1 MRSGD
6 ALFPEMTAETPESR
20 RVAPRPTARLSRRGS
35 YEHQAKP
42 QQTQTVFRLDP
53 ATGQPVESQLR
64 WGLIHHSEKAW
75 PAIQPINARAETLR
89 EKPLFADAYYRRRC
103 IVPMSQFYLKD
114 KSDKRRSIARVD
126 RQLFGVAGIWENWRD
141 PDTGGWLRTF
151 ATITVAANA
160 LIEPVHDRM
169 PAILENEEFR
179 RWLAAQGDPFDLL
192 RPYSGDDLILL

>member
-1 MRSGD
+1 MRSAD
-6 ALFPEMTAETPESR
+6 TLFLEMARETPNLSSG
-20 RVAPRPTARLSRRGS
+20 VPKPTARLRRRS
-35 YEHQAKP
+35 AYEHQAKP
-42 QQTQTVFRLDP
+42 QQFRLDP
-53 ATGQPVESQLR
+53 ATGEPVESQLR

-75 PAIQPINARAETLR
+75 PAIQPINARAETLL
-89 EKPLFADAYYRRRC
+89 EKPLFADAYYKRRC

-126 RQLFGVAGIWENWRD
+126 RQLFGVAGIWENWDD
-141 PDTGGWLRTF
+141 PDTGEWLRTF

-160 LIEPVHDRM
+160 LIAPIHDRM

-179 RWLAAQGDPFDLL
+179 WWLAPQGDPYDLL